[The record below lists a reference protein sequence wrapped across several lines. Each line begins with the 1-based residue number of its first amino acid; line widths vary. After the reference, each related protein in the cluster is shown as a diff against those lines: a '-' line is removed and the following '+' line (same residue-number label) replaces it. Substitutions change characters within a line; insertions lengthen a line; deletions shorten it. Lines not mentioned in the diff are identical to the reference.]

1 MPIARVALPVAAD
14 TTFDYWAPDALGI
27 ARGSVVRVQLGPRKL
42 MGVAL
47 EVVAA
52 SEVAPEKLQTI
63 IAVGAMPPVPADVLD
78 MVAFVANY
86 YQEPVGMAAALAVPP
101 SVPTSVSTSAL
112 TSGAGGAGRRP
123 ADGALMLSAQGRA
136 TLPDTLV
143 RSPVARALFA
153 QLTDSPAGL
162 SAATI
167 NALPAH
173 VRRIL
178 RTWSARD
185 LVVPAPAPCTAVD
198 IAPVALNGDQR
209 RAAAS
214 ISAAAG
220 TFSPFVLFGVTGSG
234 KTDVYLD
241 VAAQMIAGGGQ
252 VLLLVPE
259 INLTP
264 QLLQRVRAALPGVA
278 IALLHSGLAD
288 GQRREHWRAA
298 AAGEAKLVLG
308 TRLGVFAPLPSL
320 ALIIVDEEHDA
331 SYKQQ
336 DNVRY
341 HARDVA
347 VWRAHRRGV
356 PVVLGSATP
365 SLESWLHAQEG
376 RYRRLDLPLRADPA
390 ARMPQVRFAG
400 NRPARALEGIGET
413 LRVALAACLARGEQ
427 SLVFVN
433 RRGFAPSL
441 LCSACG
447 WEAQCPR
454 CTARLTVHRTPA
466 MLRCHHCGH
475 DERLPHACPD
485 CGNVDLLPLGFG
497 TQRLERVLAEAFPA
511 ARIARIDRDST
522 RARGAFAAMRDRM
535 TANELDILIGTQML
549 AKGHDFPRLTLVG
562 VLGADNALYSA
573 DFRATERL
581 AALLMQVA
589 GRAGR
594 AGLAG
599 EVIIQTDFPDHPVY
613 AAISTHDY
621 GTLAENLL
629 AERKL
634 AQLPPFTHVALLA
647 AEAHLRADVD
657 DFLRTA
663 HAAGLRVAGEYGAQ
677 VEIFPPVPALL
688 ARRAGFER
696 GQVVVQSARRA
707 ALQHFLPTWR
717 DALVRQPGRRV
728 RWALDVDPAGFA

>member
-1 MPIARVALPVAAD
+1 VPIARVALPVAAE
-14 TTFDYWAPDALGI
+14 TTFDYWAPEALRVV
-27 ARGSVVRVQLGPRKL
+27 RGSVVRVYLGPRTL
-42 MGVAL
+42 TGVVMD
-47 EVVAA
+47 VVAA
-52 SEVAPEKLQTI
+52 SEVAPERLQTI
-63 IAVGAMPPVPADVLD
+63 TAVGAMPPVPEDVLE
-78 MVAFVANY
+78 MVAFVAGY
-86 YQEPVGMAAALAVPP
+86 YQEPLGMAAALAVPP
-101 SVPTSVSTSAL
+101 L
-112 TSGAGGAGRRP
+112 GAGGLARRTSDC
-123 ADGALMLSAQGRA
+123 AWMLAAPGRA
-136 TLPDTLV
+136 ALPETLT
-143 RSPVARALFA
+143 RSPTARALFA
-153 QLTDSPAGL
+153 QMTDAPAGL

-167 NALPAH
+167 AALPAH

-178 RTWSARD
+178 RGWRERG
-185 LVVPAPAPCTAVD
+185 LVVPVPGEGAASV
-198 IAPVALNGDQR
+198 APVVARNDDQR
-209 RAAAS
+209 RAVAAIGAAS
-214 ISAAAG
+214 D
-220 TFSPFVLFGVTGSG
+220 TFSPIVLFGVTGSG

-241 VAAQMIAGGGQ
+241 VAAQMIAAGRQ

-264 QLLQRVRAALPGVA
+264 QLQQRVRVALPEA
-278 IALLHSGLAD
+278 PIALLHSGLAD
-288 GQRREHWRAA
+288 GERRENWRAA

-308 TRLGVFAPLPSL
+308 TRLALFAPMPSL

-365 SLESWLHAQEG
+365 SLESWLHAREG
-376 RYRRLDLPLRADPA
+376 RYRRLDLPRRADPR
-390 ARMPQVRFAG
+390 ARMPKMRFAG
-400 NRPARALEGIGET
+400 NRLARAQEGIGET
-413 LRVALAACLARGEQ
+413 LRAALAACLARGEQ

-447 WEAQCPR
+447 WEADCPR
-454 CTARLTVHRTPA
+454 CSARLTMHRTPA
-466 MLRCHHCGH
+466 KLRCHHCGH

-497 TQRLERVLAEAFPA
+497 TQRLERVLAEAFPS

-535 TANELDILIGTQML
+535 SANELDILIGTQML

-594 AGLAG
+594 AGLPG

-613 AAISTHDY
+613 AAVVAHDY
-621 GTLAENLL
+621 ERLAAGLL
-629 AERKL
+629 AERKV
-634 AQLPPFTHVALLA
+634 AQLPPFTHVAVLA
-647 AEAHLRADVD
+647 AEAHHRADVD
-657 DFLRTA
+657 DFLRAA
-663 HAAGLRVAGEYGAQ
+663 HAAGMALTVGQTAQ

-707 ALQHFLPTWR
+707 ALQQFLPAWR
-717 DALVRQPGRRV
+717 ASLAGQSGRRV